1 MLRLVIF
8 TTIVSYQDHRSRIVR
23 AVSVSGQNLGSGL
36 RDSSYNDVNGYCR
49 MVQEFRLMI
58 GSFGNVWYSVQTDIL
73 KESVSAE
80 DRSRLEA
87 RMIKGLQRG
96 D

>member
-1 MLRLVIF
+1 
-8 TTIVSYQDHRSRIVR
+8 
-23 AVSVSGQNLGSGL
+23 
-36 RDSSYNDVNGYCR
+36 
-49 MVQEFRLMI
+49 MI